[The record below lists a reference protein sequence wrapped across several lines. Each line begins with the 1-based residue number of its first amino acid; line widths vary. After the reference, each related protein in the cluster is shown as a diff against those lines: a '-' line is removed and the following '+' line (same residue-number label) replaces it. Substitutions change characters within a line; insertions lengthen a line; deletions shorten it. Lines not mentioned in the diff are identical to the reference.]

1 MSPLTFFPCFSLCSY
16 DRGSTFNVFVGKG
29 QLIAG
34 MDKALVGMCVNE
46 RRFVK
51 IPPKLAYGSEGVC
64 KYSVLKDELG
74 LQRTP
79 RLLAPLATDSC
90 LFVSIFLSNASCALP
105 LPVCTR
111 SCQ

>member
-1 MSPLTFFPCFSLCSY
+1 MGKWTANIFARFSLFSY

-64 KYSVLKDELG
+64 KYSSGPVKSWLCEGPSRADRK
-74 LQRTP
+74 R
-79 RLLAPLATDSC
+79 
-90 LFVSIFLSNASCALP
+90 SNGIEG
-105 LPVCTR
+105 
-111 SCQ
+111 